1 MTRLAANV
9 PFIYKIFFGFSNSTS
24 IVPILFQLLI
34 LDLDLDEPINK
45 ERKESS

>member
-9 PFIYKIFFGFSNSTS
+9 PFIYKIFFGISNSTS
-24 IVPILFQLLI
+24 TDPTLFQLTI

-45 ERKESS
+45 EGKEK